1 MSGNSLNDILT
12 VNTGRRPRRRVGRGL
27 GSGLGKTGGRGS
39 KGAGSRTGG
48 MVAGPM
54 FEGGQFPFWKRLPY
68 RGFTNYAHQVKYLAV
83 DIGRALERVKGSEI
97 SLDAL
102 IAAGLAKHGQLI
114 KICGKAEVK
123 RVVKVSVHR
132 ISGPAQAAIV
142 AAGGT
147 ATELIARDSTQ
158 EGV

>member
-1 MSGNSLNDILT
+1 MNLNDILQT
-12 VNTGRRPRRRVGRGL
+12 NTGRKARRRVGRGL

-48 MVAGPM
+48 LTAGPA

-68 RGFTNYAHQVKYLAV
+68 RGFTNHAHKVSYLAV
-83 DIGRALERVKGSEI
+83 DLGRALERVTGNDI

-102 IAAGLAKHGQLI
+102 VAAGLAKDGQLI

-123 RVVKVSVHR
+123 RSIKVTVHR
-132 ISGPAQAAIV
+132 VSGPAKAAIE

-147 ATELIARDSTQ
+147 VTELSPRITE
-158 EGV
+158 EGA